1 MDQKIFNR
9 SCNVKT
15 GRQDLIYVVI
25 TSDHDRIQFKFASKV
40 EGLNLNL
47 KMKFLKFACKENKQ
61 LFL

>member
-1 MDQKIFNR
+1 MYRKNRETRFNLC
-9 SCNVKT
+9 S
-15 GRQDLIYVVI
+15 YI

-40 EGLNLNL
+40 EGLILNL